1 MEEKIDVSIIY
12 CNYFTSTLLKDSLE
26 SLVAKSTN
34 FKYEII
40 VVDNSNDEVETKKLL
55 KLKINYPNLIL
66 IDAKTNL
73 GFGKANNLGSKY
85 ARGKYLYFLNTDTLL
100 LNNAIYELF
109 AFMKKNKEVGICG
122 SNLFNSNLKPYHSFI
137 KSKKNLYF
145 ERKNGSLIHALFFKL
160 LKRDDFNY
168 SSKPLKIKGYVCGA
182 SLMILKDD
190 FIKLNGFDQDIFMYS
205 EEALL
210 CYQLIK
216 KLRKE
221 IYNVP
226 SSKIIHLEGS
236 SFKSDYSFYA
246 KSFVDGNYLYYLKAY
261 NVKTANKYLKVYLKV
276 VKKKALI
283 FKILKKEANYQKNLA
298 LKKYLELKIIQKVKN
313 ININ

>member
-85 ARGKYLYFLNTDTLL
+85 ASGKYLYFLNTDTLL

-109 AFMKKNKEVGICG
+109 SFMEKNQNVGICG

-137 KSKKNLYF
+137 KIKKNLYF
-145 ERKNGSLIHALFFKL
+145 ERRNGSLIRALFFKL

-168 SSKPLKIKGYVCGA
+168 SSNPLKIKGYVCGA
-182 SLMILKDD
+182 SLMILKED
-190 FIKLNGFDQDIFMYS
+190 FVKLNGFDQDIFMYS

-261 NVKTANKYLKVYLKV
+261 NEKTANKYLKVYLKV

>member
-26 SLVAKSTN
+26 SLVAKSAN

-85 ARGKYLYFLNTDTLL
+85 ASGKYLYFLNTDTLL
-100 LNNAIYELF
+100 VNNAIYELF
-109 AFMKKNKEVGICG
+109 AFMEKNQNIG
-122 SNLFNSNLKPYHSFI
+122 
-137 KSKKNLYF
+137 
-145 ERKNGSLIHALFFKL
+145 RRNGSLIRGLFFKL
-160 LKRDDFNY
+160 LRRDDFNY

>member
-85 ARGKYLYFLNTDTLL
+85 ASGKYLYFLNTDTLL
-100 LNNAIYELF
+100 VNNAIYELF
-109 AFMKKNKEVGICG
+109 AFMEKNQNVGICG

-137 KSKKNLYF
+137 KIKKNLYF
-145 ERKNGSLIHALFFKL
+145 ERRNGSLIRGLFFKL

-168 SSKPLKIKGYVCGA
+168 CSKPLKIKGYVCGA

-261 NVKTANKYLKVYLKV
+261 NEKIANKYLKVYLRV

>member
-26 SLVAKSTN
+26 SVVAKSNN

-40 VVDNSNDEVETKKLL
+40 VVDNSNDETETKKLL
-55 KLKINYPNLIL
+55 KLKNNYQNIIL
-66 IDAKTNL
+66 INANTNL

-85 ARGKYLYFLNTDTLL
+85 ASGKYLYFLNTDTLL

-109 AFMKKNKEVGICG
+109 SFMENNQKVGIVG
-122 SNLFNSNLKPYHSFI
+122 SNLFNSNLKPYHSFV
-137 KSKKNLYF
+137 KAKKNLNF

-182 SLMILKDD
+182 SLMILKED

-210 CYQLIK
+210 CYQLINNLK
-216 KLRKE
+216 KD

-236 SFKSDYSFYA
+236 SFKSDYSFFA
-246 KSFVDGNYLYYLKAY
+246 KSFIDGNYLYYLKAY
-261 NVKTANKYLKVYLKV
+261 NKQTANKYLKVYLKV
-276 VKKKALI
+276 VKKKAFI
-283 FKILKKEANYQKNLA
+283 FKLLKKEASYQKNLA
-298 LKKYLELKIIQKVKN
+298 LRKYLELKIIQNIKN
-313 ININ
+313 INLN